1 MVQVVIAAP
10 LIAAPVIAAIGVQEW
25 LIIAFVV
32 VLLFGARKLPELARS
47 MGSSVNEFKKGMAEG
62 AKPEGEKPRTDAR
75 PSSPV
80 NGSTKDH

>member
-10 LIAAPVIAAIGVQEW
+10 VFAALAAIGVQEW
-25 LIIAFVV
+25 LIIAFVI

-62 AKPEGEKPRTDAR
+62 VKPEGEKPHSETR
-75 PSSPV
+75 SSSTV
-80 NGSTKDH
+80 NGSTKEP